1 MTQSAMVRG
10 FAKWAA
16 KEMTKEFTAGC
27 PTRIMFDTFTRLAD
41 ASPALAVNMALVK
54 YPSIAPIVSTVKD
67 AETFDVA
74 WNALTESVE
83 ANGFLPF
90 DVKELPFGPVRVF
103 RIKKADLDAMR
114 AEMERA
120 YKEEVAAAK
129 AVEAAGAQAAQGEAR

>member
-1 MTQSAMVRG
+1 MTQTAMVRG

-16 KEMTKEFTAGC
+16 KEMTKEFTAGS
-27 PTRIMFDTFTRLAD
+27 PTRIMFDTFMRLAE
-41 ASPALAVNMALVK
+41 ASPVLAVNMALVK

-67 AETFDVA
+67 AQTFDVA

-90 DVKELPFGPVRVF
+90 DVKELPFGPVRTF
-103 RIKKADLDAMR
+103 KIRKANLDAMR

-120 YKEEVAAAK
+120 YKDELAAAK
-129 AVEAAGAQAAQGEAR
+129 AIEAAGQKPEGGGR